1 MSRPSTWRL
10 RSRRLVRECDLP
22 RAGSRCPPVGPGWQ
36 ETRPGASPKDGG
48 VGREGE
54 QLRLRSLGLCVQR
67 GASAGWALRAGRA
80 LERKAKPLP
89 SGHSPGAGQSGTTSK
104 NCEARQHP
112 GRREKASQAAA
123 ALCTPHP
130 ENKHTLAAC
139 RKRGWGA
146 TLPPLLIRLPCVPS
160 AFLQRPFTLR
170 AR

>member
-1 MSRPSTWRL
+1 MPSSRPR
-10 RSRRLVRECDLP
+10 V
-22 RAGSRCPPVGPGWQ
+22 
-36 ETRPGASPKDGG
+36 ASPKDGG
-48 VGREGE
+48 VGREEE

-89 SGHSPGAGQSGTTSK
+89 SGHSPGLASQAQQSK
-104 NCEARQHP
+104 NREARQHP
-112 GRREKASQAAA
+112 GRTGKASQVAAG
-123 ALCTPHP
+123 LCTPHP
-130 ENKHTLAAC
+130 ENKQTLAAC

-160 AFLQRPFTLR
+160 AFLQRPFTIR